1 MASYV
6 LSCCSTQD
14 LTNEQLQQRNI
25 SYICFHYFLDGKA
38 YLDDLGKTISS
49 EDFYRKMED
58 GVDTKTSQVSVGE
71 YKEYFSAFLK
81 EGKDILHITLSSG
94 ISGTYNSAQSAAE
107 MLREEYPERRIYIV
121 DSCCASSGYGLF
133 MMALADQRDAGA
145 SIEDL
150 YDWAEKHKLDM
161 QHWFFSSD
169 LRWYVKGGRVSAP
182 AGFIGGILG
191 ICPVLYVNTEGKL
204 IPDTKVRTKKKAI
217 ATLIDRM
224 EEYADTRREYNG
236 KMYIC
241 HSACIEDAEA
251 CAAMAEKKFPNMDGK
266 PQIYN
271 IGTVIG
277 CHTGPG
283 TVAIF
288 FWGHKKD

>member
-1 MASYV
+1 MGHYV
-6 LSCCSTQD
+6 LSCCSTLD

-25 SYICFHYFLDGKA
+25 SYISFHYFLDGKA
-38 YLDDLGKTISS
+38 YPDDLGKTICS
-49 EDFYRKMED
+49 EDFYEQMEK
-58 GVDTKTSQVSVGE
+58 GADTKTSQVSVGE
-71 YKEYFSAFLK
+71 YEAYFSSFLQ
-81 EGKDILHITLSSG
+81 EGKDVLHITLSSG
-94 ISGTYNSAQSAAE
+94 ISGTYGSAVSAAE
-107 MLREEYPERRIYIV
+107 MLREEYPDRKIYIV

-133 MMALADQRDAGA
+133 MTALADRRDEGA
-145 SIEDL
+145 SLDEL
-150 YDWAEKHKLDM
+150 RDWAEAHKLDM

-191 ICPVLYVNTEGKL
+191 ICPVLYVNSEGKL
-204 IPDTKVRTKKKAI
+204 IPDTKVRTKKRAI
-217 ATLIDRM
+217 AALVDRM
-224 EEYADTRREYNG
+224 VEYAEGGREYNG
-236 KMYIC
+236 KIYLC

-251 CAAMAEKKFPNMDGK
+251 CAALAQKTFPHMDGK

-277 CHTGPG
+277 SHTGPG